1 MSWFRFRCRFYE
13 VLPLVFFHTFQISHN
28 IIAVDLYHLPCGVW
42 FLIGENFWMLID
54 FVKKKEKNK
63 RSSNAFTNSSRRS
76 FYLSGLECVQPNRI
90 DVAIQRRKK
99 KSRRKKE
106 NVATVNENKVS
117 FVEYS
122 FMNSLCRLAQFIS
135 ESGK

>member
-1 MSWFRFRCRFYE
+1 
-13 VLPLVFFHTFQISHN
+13 
-28 IIAVDLYHLPCGVW
+28 
-42 FLIGENFWMLID
+42 MLID
-54 FVKKKEKNK
+54 FVKKKEKT
-63 RSSNAFTNSSRRS
+63 SSDDFANCSRRP

-90 DVAIQRRKK
+90 DVAIQKRKK
-99 KSRRKKE
+99 KSRRKKK

-117 FVEYS
+117 FVEYI